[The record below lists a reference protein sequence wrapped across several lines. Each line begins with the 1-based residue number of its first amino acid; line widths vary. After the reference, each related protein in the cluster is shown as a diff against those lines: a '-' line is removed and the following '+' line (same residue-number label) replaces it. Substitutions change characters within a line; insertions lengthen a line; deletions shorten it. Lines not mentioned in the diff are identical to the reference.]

1 MGVEASQ
8 KGTKKYTRWVW
19 DGASWTRS
27 LWPLHYI
34 CCLPISREFWNTD
47 LRPVVSE
54 IATHTMRKDK
64 TANSDVISAREDRNN
79 IVIGY

>member
-1 MGVEASQ
+1 M
-8 KGTKKYTRWVW
+8 R
-19 DGASWTRS
+19 
-27 LWPLHYI
+27 LL
-34 CCLPISREFWNTD
+34 
-47 LRPVVSE
+47 VSE